1 VIVAK
6 DIKADKYKIIKK
18 ICFLDID
25 GCLCLED
32 SDYSYFDPDC
42 LSRLQRII
50 ETTDTYI
57 VISSAW
63 RVGQSVQS
71 LRNIFS
77 IQGDTYGIYKGPRP
91 YFDVSRIIGKT
102 LSLHI
107 GRDIET
113 STLWGRGYEIDA
125 WLRDTKDKLNIDKY
139 LIIDDEIA
147 DLQPLKASV
156 LKTNCKTGITEE
168 IANEAIRRLS

>member
-1 VIVAK
+1 LEDIEIKSKIEK
-6 DIKADKYKIIKK
+6 DIKRVI
-18 ICFLDID
+18 FTDID

-32 SDYSYFDPDC
+32 SDYFYFDSDC
-42 LSRLQRII
+42 LARLQHITEI
-50 ETTDTYI
+50 TDSYI

-63 RVGQSVQS
+63 RVGQSIQS
-71 LRNIFS
+71 LRDIFS

-107 GRDIET
+107 GRQDET
-113 STLWGRGYEIDA
+113 SVLWGRGYEIDS
-125 WLRDTKDKLNIDKY
+125 WLKDTKDKLSIEKF

-147 DLQPLKASV
+147 DLKTFKANT

-168 IANEAIRRLS
+168 IAQEAIRRLS